1 MKLLLSIF
9 LFGYTALQA
18 AESHTLSNELANFDE
33 FVLKNTEQKI
43 IEKLLKMPLHE
54 IRDLKN
60 TFKILDIFDDKR
72 LFTLNYMQQIITVED
87 GLTIR
92 ILNINLC
99 KEDQIITQRST
110 EFIDSER
117 KIEAAILARAR
128 LKILSAINNNL

>member
-1 MKLLLSIF
+1 MKLLLVPLF
-9 LFGYTALQA
+9 LIQFFLQA
-18 AESHTLSNELANFDE
+18 AESHTLSAELACFDE
-33 FVLKNTEQKI
+33 FVLKSTKKEI
-43 IEKLLKMPLHE
+43 IKKLFKMPLHE

-60 TFKILDIFDDKR
+60 TFAISDIFDDKR
-72 LFTLNYMQQIITVED
+72 LFTLNYMQQIVTVED

-99 KEDQIITQRST
+99 KEDENITQRST

-128 LKILSAINNNL
+128 LRILSAINNNL

>member
-9 LFGYTALQA
+9 LFGSTALQA

-33 FVLKNTEQKI
+33 FVLKNTEQEI
-43 IEKLLKMPLHE
+43 IKNLLKMPLHQ
-54 IRDLKN
+54 IRDLNN

-72 LFTLNYMQQIITVED
+72 LFTFNYIRQIITVED

-110 EFIDSER
+110 EFTDSVR